1 MDWSSVYFSVF
12 IADIY
17 TSLLLKKPIAWLK
30 KNTKRGDMWRKLGKE
45 QWGQDSKKEKQ
56 YVREVK
62 RTRVGRSEKN
72 KECDI
77 YDWGQALN

>member
-30 KNTKRGDMWRKLGKE
+30 KNTKRGDVEETRQRAVGA
-45 QWGQDSKKEKQ
+45 GFKKGEA
-56 YVREVK
+56 V
-62 RTRVGRSEKN
+62 
-72 KECDI
+72 C
-77 YDWGQALN
+77 